1 MESARNL
8 DEVTRESIDSSAGT
22 AQAVSDFM
30 DAQRDGFDGVVNW
43 GEVRE
48 RWRLYHVVREV
59 LQESHPPEPV
69 TSSFSVR
76 MAAALE
82 NEPIHQTPQQATE
95 RAKAHSSSVRFWP
108 RLWPALAVTA
118 AVASVI
124 WVAQPM
130 LVGQSPDASMAFVQ
144 PEAAELISAAEGQPQ
159 AAYVSAHRQIAAP
172 IAVRQV
178 ALMPGV
184 D

>member
-8 DEVTRESIDSSAGT
+8 DDVSRASTDASVGT

-30 DAQRDGFDGVVNW
+30 DAQRDGLDGVGHW

-48 RWRLYHVVREV
+48 RWELYHVVREV
-59 LQESHPPEPV
+59 LQESSAPAPV

-82 NEPIHQTPQQATE
+82 NEPIHQTEQQAAE
-95 RAKAHSSSVRFWP
+95 RAQTRTSGFRFWP

-130 LVGQSPDASMAFVQ
+130 LGGQSPDASMAFVQ
-144 PEAAELISAAEGQPQ
+144 PEAADLISAAEGQPQ